1 MSSVLLERLMSSVV
15 RCRGGYAP
23 SQMKTSVNTQ
33 LFLPHLPCSRIEPCR
48 NFGFLSFAHVQ
59 TQPEPPPWSMS
70 EAEKTQKKKKNNNPD
85 HTRKT
90 TTKPYSFRPLAKQ
103 SSIARYTTNG
113 QTVVNHSALQ
123 MESTGSPKKHN
134 LCQTRWKTW
143 DTKTRVTASDK
154 TV

>member
-103 SSIARYTTNG
+103 SSIARYTTSG

-134 LCQTRWKTW
+134 LCQTR
-143 DTKTRVTASDK
+143 
-154 TV
+154 